1 MHITL
6 RPAEPAD
13 DPFLYQ
19 VYASTRADELGL
31 VDWSAA
37 QKEAFLRMQFNAQR
51 QSYAMQFPHLDQQVI
66 LRDQVPA
73 GRLLVDRG
81 EHDILLVDI
90 AMLPEHRNGGIGT
103 TLIKALQSEAA
114 RAGKPLRLHV
124 EFFNPAQRLYERLGF
139 ARGSQNGIYVE
150 MIWQAP

>member
-1 MHITL
+1 
-6 RPAEPAD
+6 
-13 DPFLYQ
+13 
-19 VYASTRADELGL
+19 
-31 VDWSAA
+31 
-37 QKEAFLRMQFNAQR
+37 MQFNAQR

-90 AMLPEHRNGGIGT
+90 ALLPEHRNAGIGT
-103 TLIKALQSEAA
+103 TLIKALQAEAA

-124 EFFNPAQRLYERLGF
+124 EFFNPARRLYERLGF
-139 ARGSQNGIYVE
+139 ARGGQNGIYVE